1 MGAFIVFVV
10 IIYVLGLVIT
20 VAYNAL
26 MWNDEKDYGWD
37 DVDQR
42 VKFYARQVVLAP
54 LWPRYAW
61 TLIKKISPV
70 IKNFFVNAKQL
81 FKDAM

>member
-1 MGAFIVFVV
+1 MDAFIVFVV
-10 IIYVLGLVIT
+10 IIYVSGLVLT
-20 VAYNAL
+20 VSYNAV

-42 VKFYARQVVLAP
+42 VKFHARQVVLAP

-61 TLIKKISPV
+61 PIIKKIPLA
-70 IKNFFVNAKQL
+70 IKNLAAKGKQL